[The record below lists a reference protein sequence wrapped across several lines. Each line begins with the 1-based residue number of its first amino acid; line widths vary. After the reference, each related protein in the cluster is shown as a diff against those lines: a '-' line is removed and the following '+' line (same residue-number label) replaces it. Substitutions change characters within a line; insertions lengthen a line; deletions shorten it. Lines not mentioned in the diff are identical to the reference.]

1 MAAKRKKVLAFLP
14 GGGTNEIRVLSGVQ
28 DIARTRRFDL
38 SVVECLKRKDGGL
51 CFIRSPGRG
60 GTVAEIL
67 DSVAP
72 DGAIV
77 AFNAIEPG
85 MLRRTGHPS
94 IPAVFIDRPAGE
106 AVSGRSTPVCVFSN
120 AASYARL
127 AAAELFRSGFR
138 DYAFLPWPEDPPW
151 SRERCDAFAGVV
163 AEEGKTFH
171 PFRPP
176 RGGAA
181 VDLVAHVAPF
191 LESLPK
197 PCGIFAANDG
207 LGEAALRV
215 CAMHGWAVPQDVAV
229 IGVDNIEFICETT
242 VPTLSSI
249 CRDLESDG
257 RAAARL
263 LADWMEAP
271 RRRPASVSTPALRV
285 ARRESSFYLPDRR
298 VARAMEFIRL
308 HACDE
313 GFAPPRVVQQMGIGR
328 SQAYLLFRRVVGR
341 SILDV
346 IHDVRLTR
354 AQDLLCA
361 GKSASYAAD
370 TCGFGSPVDF
380 SRAFR
385 RLTGITVREWTSR
398 LKK

>member
-51 CFIRSPGRG
+51 SFIRSPGGG

-120 AASYARL
+120 PASYARL

-176 RGGAA
+176 RGGAGGRPVANASTIGGSAAYEAYYNIGNAGGSTGGSEANLYGHAYAGGGGDGAGAPGQSISGASGAGGDGLAIEFTDTVA
-181 VDLVAHVAPF
+181 VDDLVYRCRAAGIAPDFAPF
-191 LESLPK
+191 GGTDLG
-197 PCGIFAANDG
+197 GIPRSWFDAYGIA
-207 LGEAALRV
+207 
-215 CAMHGWAVPQDVAV
+215 
-229 IGVDNIEFICETT
+229 
-242 VPTLSSI
+242 
-249 CRDLESDG
+249 RD
-257 RAAARL
+257 
-263 LADWMEAP
+263 P
-271 RRRPASVSTPALRV
+271 
-285 ARRESSFYLPDRR
+285 
-298 VARAMEFIRL
+298 
-308 HACDE
+308 
-313 GFAPPRVVQQMGIGR
+313 
-328 SQAYLLFRRVVGR
+328 
-341 SILDV
+341 
-346 IHDVRLTR
+346 
-354 AQDLLCA
+354 
-361 GKSASYAAD
+361 AAD
-370 TCGFGSPVDF
+370 PDGDGFTNRS
-380 SRAFR
+380 
-385 RLTGITVREWTSR
+385 EWSQGTDPSDPESCPPHR
-398 LKK
+398 TFLVVH

>member
-207 LGEAALRV
+207 NTTAFGFMAFGGGAGGNYNSNTDSPGKDGGSGGGAGGRPVANASTIGGSAAYEAYYNIGNAGGSTGGSEANLYGH
-215 CAMHGWAVPQDVAV
+215 AYAGGGGDGAGAPGQSISGASGAGGDGLAIEFTDTVAV
-229 IGVDNIEFICETT
+229 D
-242 VPTLSSI
+242 
-249 CRDLESDG
+249 DLVYRC
-257 RAAARL
+257 RAAGI
-263 LADWMEAP
+263 AP
-271 RRRPASVSTPALRV
+271 
-285 ARRESSFYLPDRR
+285 D
-298 VARAMEFIRL
+298 
-308 HACDE
+308 
-313 GFAPPRVVQQMGIGR
+313 FAPFGGTDLGGIPRSWFDAYGIAR
-328 SQAYLLFRRVVGR
+328 
-341 SILDV
+341 DP
-346 IHDVRLTR
+346 
-354 AQDLLCA
+354 
-361 GKSASYAAD
+361 AAD
-370 TCGFGSPVDF
+370 PDGDGFTNRS
-380 SRAFR
+380 
-385 RLTGITVREWTSR
+385 EWSQGTDPSDPESCPPHR
-398 LKK
+398 TFLVVH